1 MSPHEIVASTKAVC
15 RSEQFTRAKT
25 QACKGLD
32 KEDPPA
38 KEFCKGAGAD
48 KAERPVGDV
57 LAAAAIAIGGRH
69 PVALLFMT
77 M

>member
-1 MSPHEIVASTKAVC
+1 MSPHEFVASTKAVC
-15 RSEQFTRAKT
+15 RFEHFTRAKT
-25 QACKGLD
+25 QVSLD

-38 KEFCKGAGAD
+38 RNFARALGAD
-48 KAERPVGDV
+48 KAERPVEDV

-69 PVALLFMT
+69 PIALLFVT